1 MGEGGAIAPGA
12 VIAGAVE
19 DAISTIG
26 PVLVDEIPLTP
37 ERVRRFIDLA
47 REAASR

>member
-1 MGEGGAIAPGA
+1 
-12 VIAGAVE
+12 VLAGAVE